1 MFVYDLLCA
10 CLSFIDTQKSH
21 DRPPRSVFQAFCR
34 SHRAAQVNHIRV
46 RARFVWRLQ
55 AQAKQM
61 PFLAPFSYSFPDM
74 RAKTRS
80 FRHDRASHPS
90 SLRFYVFL
98 SRACARHPHKR
109 SPTRPYDRY
118 ASDHRTEPLR
128 LVCRVIKII
137 VNIAVCRGKSHHASN
152 SIRNIRNATR
162 RPIAQTSCVYAFMR
176 TLPAYRSDAR

>member
-10 CLSFIDTQKSH
+10 RLSFIDTQKSH

-61 PFLAPFSYSFPDM
+61 RPFLALFNYPFPDM

-90 SLRFYVFL
+90 SLRFSVFL

-118 ASDHRTEPLR
+118 ASDRTEHLR
-128 LVCRVIKII
+128 LVCRVIKY
-137 VNIAVCRGKSHHASN
+137 
-152 SIRNIRNATR
+152 R
-162 RPIAQTSCVYAFMR
+162 RQHSR
-176 TLPAYRSDAR
+176 LPRQVAPCK